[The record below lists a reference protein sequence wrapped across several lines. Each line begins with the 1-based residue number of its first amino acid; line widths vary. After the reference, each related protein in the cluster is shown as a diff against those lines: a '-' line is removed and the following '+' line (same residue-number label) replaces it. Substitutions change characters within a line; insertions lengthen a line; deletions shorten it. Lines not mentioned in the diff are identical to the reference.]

1 MSSAIRCEGLVKRYG
16 TFVAL
21 DGLNLDVPSGAIF
34 GFLGPNGAGK
44 TTTVRLLTG
53 LGQPTAGRATV
64 AGVNVVQGDNAL
76 RARIGYLDQQP
87 QFYGWMT
94 GRELLQFVGELFGM
108 RGAALNQR
116 VDEMLALTG
125 LSDAA
130 RRKVGGYSGGMR
142 QRLGLAQALIS
153 KPEVLFLDEPV
164 SALDPAGRRDVLDLI
179 AGLRGQTTVFMSTHI
194 LGDIERVCDKV
205 AIINK
210 GKLIAESTVPALQA
224 QYAQPIY
231 VLDPEANQEALVAQ
245 LITQLQAQP
254 WIISAALDH
263 GIIRVIVNDPATAS
277 HAILP
282 LVAAANV
289 ALVRFE
295 RARPSLEDIFLRL
308 VGDDCGMASTES
320 GELQPAALAT
330 EVQS

>member
-1 MSSAIRCEGLVKRYG
+1 MDSAIRCEGLVKRYG

-21 DGLNLDVPSGAIF
+21 DGLNLEVPSGAIF

-64 AGVNVVQGDNAL
+64 AGINVVQGDNAL

-94 GRELLQFVGELFGM
+94 GRELLQFVGELFGL
-108 RGAALNQR
+108 RGAPLRQR
-116 VDEMLALTG
+116 VEAMLALTG

-130 RRKVGGYSGGMR
+130 GRKVGGYSGGMR

-153 KPEVLFLDEPV
+153 QPEVLFLDEPV
-164 SALDPAGRRDVLDLI
+164 SALDPAGRRDVLDII

-205 AIINK
+205 AIINQ
-210 GKLIAESTVPALQA
+210 GKLIAESSVAALQA

-231 VLDPEANQEALVAQ
+231 LLDPEANQEAAVAQ
-245 LITQLQAQP
+245 LIAQLQAQP
-254 WIISAALDH
+254 WTISAALDH
-263 GIIRVIVNDPATAS
+263 GVIRVLVHDPATAS
-277 HAILP
+277 QAILP

-308 VGDDCGMASTES
+308 IGDDRGVASPE
-320 GELQPAALAT
+320 PAAVQLAT
-330 EVQS
+330 EARP